1 MLQDA
6 DLLCQWHQPL
16 VQQQKEAVFTTA
28 GKIRSF
34 PEDTLEALL
43 QLLGEEAEV
52 KGRSWR
58 FFIFFR
64 DFRAAGFVVAPGG
77 TEIN

>member
-6 DLLCQWHQPL
+6 NLLCQWHQPL
-16 VQQQKEAVFTTA
+16 VQQQKEVVFTTA

-34 PEDTLEALL
+34 PEDTIEALL
-43 QLLGEEAEV
+43 QLLGEEA
-52 KGRSWR
+52 KGHSWR
-58 FFIFFR
+58 YFIFLR